1 MGVGADRLCCVVLTD
16 ASSLLKYHHLS
27 VHILACCCTGQN
39 PRNKAKLAELI
50 PFHTVVSNILCC
62 HLKDDGKK
70 F

>member
-1 MGVGADRLCCVVLTD
+1 M
-16 ASSLLKYHHLS
+16 LLHGPKS
-27 VHILACCCTGQN
+27 
-39 PRNKAKLAELI
+39 KLAELI